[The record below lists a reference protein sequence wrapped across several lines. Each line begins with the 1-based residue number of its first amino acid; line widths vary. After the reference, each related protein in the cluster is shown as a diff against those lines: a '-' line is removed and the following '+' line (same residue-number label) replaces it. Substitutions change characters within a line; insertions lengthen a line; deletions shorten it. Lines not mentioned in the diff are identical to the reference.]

1 MEKEK
6 NVWELIKNNHFE
18 DACIVADEQYYL
30 TKNTSILNNK
40 ALALLQLQKYNDAI
54 ELCDIIINKTG
65 GETDVDFILSG
76 IAFWALD
83 NQSKAIEYWKK
94 GEKAKYADIAGGI
107 DVLILQYFASI
118 KLNDDKL
125 LLTVKKKIK
134 KLLKNKIAT
143 NFYGLLGNYLLDEI
157 TEIELYSSV
166 TTTYI
171 LRERQ
176 LCCLDFVLGIK
187 RLETKDLDLYKK
199 KLTDCISYGA
209 NSYLEYSLYL
219 AKVELNRISF

>member
-1 MEKEK
+1 MEEKK
-6 NVWELIKNNHFE
+6 NVWELIKSNHFE
-18 DACIVADEQYYL
+18 EACIVADEQYHL
-30 TKNTSILNNK
+30 TKDITILNNK
-40 ALALLQLQKYNDAI
+40 VLALLQLQKYSDVI
-54 ELCDIIINKTG
+54 ELCDMIIDKTD

-83 NQSKAIEYWKK
+83 NKSKAIEYWKK
-94 GEKAKYADIAGGI
+94 GEQAKYADIAGGI

-118 KLNDDKL
+118 KLNDGKL

-143 NFYGLLGNYLLDEI
+143 NFYGLQGNYLLDEI
-157 TEIELYSSV
+157 TETELYSSV
-166 TTTYI
+166 TKTSI

-187 RLETKDLDLYKK
+187 RLETKDVNLYKK
-199 KLTDCISYGA
+199 KLTDCISYGV
-209 NSYLEYSLYL
+209 NSYLEYSSYL
-219 AKVELNRISF
+219 AKVELNVISL

>member
-1 MEKEK
+1 MEEKK
-6 NVWELIKNNHFE
+6 NVWELITSNHFE
-18 DACIVADEQYYL
+18 EACIVADEQYHL
-30 TKNTSILNNK
+30 TKDTTILNNK
-40 ALALLQLQKYNDAI
+40 VFALLQLQKYSDVI
-54 ELCDIIINKTG
+54 ELCDMIIAKTN

-83 NQSKAIEYWKK
+83 NQSEAIEYWKK

-125 LLTVKKKIK
+125 LSTVKKKIK

-166 TTTYI
+166 TMTNI
-171 LRERQ
+171 LKERQ
-176 LCCLDFVLGIK
+176 LCCLDFVIGIK
-187 RLETKDLDLYKK
+187 RLETKDFDLYKK
-199 KLTDCISYGA
+199 KLTDCMSYGVD
-209 NSYLEYSLYL
+209 SYLEYSLYL
-219 AKVELNRISF
+219 AKIELDGFLL

>member
-18 DACIVADEQYYL
+18 EACIVADEQYCL
-30 TKNTSILNNK
+30 TNNISILNNK
-40 ALALLQLQKYNDAI
+40 VFALLQLQRYRDVI
-54 ELCDIIINKTG
+54 ELCDTIIHKTD

-76 IAFWALD
+76 IAFWALQ
-83 NQSKAIEYWKK
+83 NENKAIEYWEK
-94 GEKAKYADIAGGI
+94 GEKAKYADIAGGM
-107 DVLILQYFASI
+107 DVLILQYFASV

-125 LLTVKKKIK
+125 LLRVKKKIK

-143 NFYGLLGNYLLDEI
+143 NFYGLQGNYLLDEI
-157 TEIELYSSV
+157 TETELYSSV
-166 TTTYI
+166 TMTNI

-176 LCCLDFVLGIK
+176 LCSLDFVLGIK
-187 RLETKDLDLYKK
+187 KLESSNLDLYKK

-209 NSYLEYSLYL
+209 NVYLEHFFYL
-219 AKVELNRISF
+219 AKVELNMEIL